1 MPVLSDPILDVG
13 IVSKILIKDSIIE
26 AQIEKEMVLQRLY
39 GNKEAIEVNLSLCEN
54 DSPLY
59 KRLVKTLDH
68 INHEIMVFTS
78 EK

>member
-1 MPVLSDPILDVG
+1 MDRIH
-13 IVSKILIKDSIIE
+13 IKDSIIE

-39 GNKEAIEVNLSLCEN
+39 GNKEAIEVNLSFCED
-54 DSPLY
+54 DSPLH

-68 INHEIMVFTS
+68 INQEIMVFTS